1 MGHQKVKEDKM
12 ASDTKNLIYYTFIDL
27 LHTKPFDKIT
37 VRDIVEACDINR
49 NTFYYYYSDIYD
61 LLEEIF
67 TKKINQM
74 LEGHR
79 NGTSWITAFLKVAN
93 EAYEH
98 KKMIYNICSS
108 RSYEYLEN
116 YMYRACNQICV
127 DVVRSLA
134 QDMNVPDEDIEF
146 IASFYEYGFVGVLSE
161 WFKTGMREDPLQ
173 LGSQM
178 WLVVDNMK
186 YALKRSQRRMKNK
199 LENEDTD

>member
-1 MGHQKVKEDKM
+1 M
-12 ASDTKNLIYYTFIDL
+12 ATDTKKLIYHTFIDL

-37 VRDIVEACDINR
+37 VRDIVEACEINR

-67 TKKINQM
+67 TKKINEM
-74 LEGHR
+74 LEGHK

-127 DVVRSLA
+127 DVVRNLA
-134 QDMNVPDEDIEF
+134 EDMNVPDEDIEF
-146 IASFYEYGFVGVLSE
+146 IAAFYEYGFVGVLSE

-178 WLVVDNMK
+178 WLVIDNMR
-186 YALKRSQRRMKNK
+186 YALKRSRRRMKNK

>member
-1 MGHQKVKEDKM
+1 M
-12 ASDTKNLIYYTFIDL
+12 ATDTKKLIYYTFIDL
-27 LHTKPFDKIT
+27 LHSKPFDKIT

-49 NTFYYYYSDIYD
+49 NTFYYHYNDIYD

-67 TKKINQM
+67 KKKIKEM
-74 LEGHR
+74 LESHK

-116 YMYRACNQICV
+116 YMYRACNEIIV
-127 DVVRSLA
+127 EVVKSLA
-134 QDMNVPDEDIEF
+134 EGMNVPEEDIEF

-173 LGSQM
+173 LGSQL

-186 YALKRSQRRMKNK
+186 FALRRSEKRMKNRI
-199 LENEDTD
+199 ENEDLI

>member
-1 MGHQKVKEDKM
+1 M

>member
-1 MGHQKVKEDKM
+1 M

-27 LHTKPFDKIT
+27 LSTKPFDKIT
-37 VRDIVEACDINR
+37 VRDIVEACEINR

-67 TKKINQM
+67 TKKIKQM
-74 LEGHR
+74 LDSHKEG
-79 NGTSWITAFLKVAN
+79 NSWVASFMKVAY

-116 YMYRACNQICV
+116 YMYRACNQIII
-127 DVVRSLA
+127 DVVKHSA
-134 QDMNVPDEDIEF
+134 EGMDVPEEDIEF
-146 IASFYEYGFVGVLSE
+146 IASFYEYGFAGVISE
-161 WFKTGMREDPLQ
+161 WFKTGMREEPLQ
-173 LGSQM
+173 LATRL

-186 YALKRSQRRMKNK
+186 VALEKSEKRLKSRI
-199 LENEDTD
+199 ENEDTV